1 MQQIAGWLEK
11 FGLGQYAEN
20 RAPNSLTTRLWQLV
34 HWDHAP
40 EREINAAQGIEAAN
54 CTLEEKARGVRRS
67 FLIRAHMMKAKI
79 EERERRKI
87 ILNCHVLHRS
97 STWSSSQEPV

>member
-1 MQQIAGWLEK
+1 M
-11 FGLGQYAEN
+11 
-20 RAPNSLTTRLWQLV
+20 
-34 HWDHAP
+34 P

-87 ILNCHVLHRS
+87 ILNCHVPTGRRDWNRS
-97 STWSSSQEPV
+97 SRSSRAGEHSSIPQVSADGSRHKSGA

>member
-1 MQQIAGWLEK
+1 MISMPSFAPSASKPRDNGAKREQNPRYGHYN
-11 FGLGQYAEN
+11 GL
-20 RAPNSLTTRLWQLV
+20 SLPTRLWRLV
-34 HWDHAP
+34 HRDHAP

-87 ILNCHVLHRS
+87 ILN
-97 STWSSSQEPV
+97 